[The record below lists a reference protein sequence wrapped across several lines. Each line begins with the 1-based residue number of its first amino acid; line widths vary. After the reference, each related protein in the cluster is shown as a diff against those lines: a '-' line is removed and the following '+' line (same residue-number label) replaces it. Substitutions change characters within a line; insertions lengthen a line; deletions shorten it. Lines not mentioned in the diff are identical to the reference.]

1 MPRAP
6 SLKPHRLE
14 SGLGDP
20 QPAPPPSQAPVQK
33 APPSAGLSAQKR
45 ACPVLL
51 VPAPRTPAPRLRSE
65 GLIRPAPLHPHSSGH
80 PGAPRAAPLR
90 ASSPGAGCVC
100 RLHVA
105 LLRCLR
111 FWPPPQAQPVLSP
124 SPVPDHCCCLAPCA
138 GHSVCAAVSCCHLTT
153 AVSLSVTR
161 AVVCPARP
169 HLLLSAGLERERQAS
184 GSMLPVPPSVAL
196 AARAAALGRARRHAL
211 ITSVPA
217 ARQGPSAR
225 HVTGRRSQTSASQF
239 GPKPRLSAVTAR
251 PPGPFAVAR
260 SFPPSAS
267 SSRLLGLSQRETGS
281 RSLSPGKSEEACSV
295 TSL

>member
-1 MPRAP
+1 MSSAARPRTTNARSSAEIRGPYKASPAASTLLGPSRGSESRSAQSLLAWRRLCLSSACRSP
-6 SLKPHRLE
+6 SL
-14 SGLGDP
+14 P
-20 QPAPPPSQAPVQK
+20 QI
-33 APPSAGLSAQKR
+33 L
-45 ACPVLL
+45 
-51 VPAPRTPAPRLRSE
+51 
-65 GLIRPAPLHPHSSGH
+65 
-80 PGAPRAAPLR
+80 
-90 ASSPGAGCVC
+90 ASSPGTA
-100 RLHVA
+100 RLI
-105 LLRCLR
+105 
-111 FWPPPQAQPVLSP
+111 
-124 SPVPDHCCCLAPCA
+124 PVPDHCCCLAPCA
-138 GHSVCAAVSCCHLTT
+138 GHSVCAVVSCCHLTT

-196 AARAAALGRARRHAL
+196 AARAAALGRARRYAL

-217 ARQGPSAR
+217 ARQGPSAW

-251 PPGPFAVAR
+251 PREAGRTRPPGPFAVAR
-260 SFPPSAS
+260 SSPPSAS

-281 RSLSPGKSEEACSV
+281 RSLSPGKSEEACSA

>member
-1 MPRAP
+1 M
-6 SLKPHRLE
+6 S
-14 SGLGDP
+14 
-20 QPAPPPSQAPVQK
+20 
-33 APPSAGLSAQKR
+33 SAAR
-45 ACPVLL
+45 
-51 VPAPRTPAPRLRSE
+51 PRTTNARSSAEIRGPYKASPAASTL
-65 GLIRPAPLHPHSSGH
+65 LGH

-111 FWPPPQAQPVLSP
+111 FSPPPQAQPVFSP

-138 GHSVCAAVSCCHLTT
+138 GHSVCAVVSCCHLTT

-217 ARQGPSAR
+217 ARQGPSAW

-251 PPGPFAVAR
+251 PPEAGRTRPPGPFAVAR
-260 SFPPSAS
+260 SSPPSAS

-281 RSLSPGKSEEACSV
+281 RALSPGKSEEACSV